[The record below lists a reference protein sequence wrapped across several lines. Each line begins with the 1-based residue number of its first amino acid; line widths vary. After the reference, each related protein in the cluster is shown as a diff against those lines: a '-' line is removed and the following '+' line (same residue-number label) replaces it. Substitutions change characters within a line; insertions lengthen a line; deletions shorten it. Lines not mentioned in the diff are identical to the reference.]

1 MSDYLTKAKRPGSDE
16 WEPVEMRDNYY
27 GPHNYGV
34 QFPDGHVYPDGDCEI
49 IGEKPGETWEERF
62 EKTFGKASTAPCLGC
77 WHHHMNETEH
87 SCACHGKVD
96 YHYVLHPGEVKV
108 FIASEIQSAV
118 EAERRRISEE
128 VGKMYD
134 RCTDW
139 DALKEILSIID
150 TKK

>member
-1 MSDYLTKAKRPGSDE
+1 MSMFHDSKEGQTHYFGDGCIPTH
-16 WEPVEMRDNYY
+16 EP
-27 GPHNYGV
+27 
-34 QFPDGHVYPDGDCEI
+34 
-49 IGEKPGETWEERF
+49 IGEKPGETWEERLYALGNECSF
-62 EKTFGKASTAPCLGC
+62 DWDGAPERL
-77 WHHHMNETEH
+77 E
-87 SCACHGKVD
+87 S
-96 YHYVLHPGEVKV
+96 

>member
-49 IGEKPGETWEERF
+49 IGEKPGETWEERYDVLVKKYVT
-62 EKTFGKASTAPCLGC
+62 EENMKA
-77 WHHHMNETEH
+77 
-87 SCACHGKVD
+87 
-96 YHYVLHPGEVKV
+96 

-150 TKK
+150 PKE

>member
-49 IGEKPGETWEERF
+49 IGEKPGETWEERLYALGNECSF
-62 EKTFGKASTAPCLGC
+62 DWDGAPERL
-77 WHHHMNETEH
+77 E
-87 SCACHGKVD
+87 S
-96 YHYVLHPGEVKV
+96 

-118 EAERRRISEE
+118 EAERRRIAVAMEGERLNEMDS
-128 VGKMYD
+128 
-134 RCTDW
+134 W
-139 DALKEILSIID
+139 DVSSKKVLSIINP
-150 TKK
+150 KK